1 MQHTYD
7 GQKNYIWTDNPI
19 SDIISSTVSYFNYRS
34 GLVRVDE
41 LKESFSTFYKPDDRS
56 PWLTALFFVE
66 STRNSV
72 THA

>member
-7 GQKNYIWTDNPI
+7 GQKNYIWNDNPI

-56 PWLTALFFVE
+56 P
-66 STRNSV
+66 
-72 THA
+72 